1 MDGFRVHD
9 VAADLAVRATGGM
22 AELSPELDAA
32 VERLWRAACARAE
45 AGGAGRLFNG
55 LFFSADRF
63 AAHEITGH
71 MTEFRRVVAQMHDP
85 AMFSAL
91 GLRQFAVCGVLL
103 CQGGLLIGRRH
114 RDAVYQPGL
123 WQLPPAGS
131 VDGSALRPDGRIDI
145 HAALLAELTEELGL
159 PADAVDAPR
168 PLCVVEH
175 PGSHVCDLGLAL
187 HTALDAEAVLVAHR
201 AAGNSE
207 YDPLLVVPEAE
218 LPDFV
223 AGLGDEIVPPAREF
237 MKRLGLLPA

>member
-9 VAADLAVRATGGM
+9 VTADLVVRATGGM

-32 VERLWRAACARAE
+32 VERLWCSACDRAE

-55 LFFSADRF
+55 PVFSADHF
-63 AAHEITGH
+63 TPHEITGH

-85 AMFSAL
+85 SMFAAL

-103 CQGGLLIGRRH
+103 CKGGLLIGRRN

-131 VDGSALRPDGRIDI
+131 VDGSALRPDGTIDVR
-145 HAALLAELTEELGL
+145 AALLAELIEELGL

-187 HTALDAEAVLVAHR
+187 HTPLDAEAVLAAHR
-201 AAGNSE
+201 GAGNSE

-218 LPDFV
+218 LPAFLARLD
-223 AGLGDEIVPPAREF
+223 DEIVPPAREF